1 MYRYLFRISPFFSF
15 LPSVYPIIWWCLLFN
30 DDTIRSEREKLKGV
44 IHRSVDR
51 LSDSLDADRYKIVG
65 FIELSIRTR
74 RNKWKRRKEEKERTK
89 EKKKKKKRKIFDCI
103 RGRNK
108 ESAACLVPSFL
119 SLTNFPA
126 FSVCARLFNFYEAL
140 VQSWGRSTIETRKEE
155 KAASRSD
162 CNSILSNVE
171 QNTLSSNGYLVD
183 CTSIISVSLFF
194 PSLPILI
201 TFHHGRIGFSRGWR
215 TFHDGSSRK
224 VTWMKRLRT
233 TVKRI
238 GESFCS

>member
-1 MYRYLFRISPFFSF
+1 MQTDIKSWDILIEWEYR
-15 LPSVYPIIWWCLLFN
+15 
-30 DDTIRSEREKLKGV
+30 REE
-44 IHRSVDR
+44 IN
-51 LSDSLDADRYKIVG
+51 
-65 FIELSIRTR
+65 E
-74 RNKWKRRKEEKERTK
+74 NEERRKRTK
-89 EKKKKKKRKIFDCI
+89 EKRKEKKRKIFDCI

-108 ESAACLVPSFL
+108 ESAACLVLSFL
-119 SLTNFPA
+119 PLTNFPA

-140 VQSWGRSTIETRKEE
+140 VQSWSRSAIETRKEG

-183 CTSIISVSLFF
+183 YTSIISVSLFF
-194 PSLPILI
+194 PSLPISI
-201 TFHHGRIGFSRGWR
+201 TFHHERIGFSRGWR